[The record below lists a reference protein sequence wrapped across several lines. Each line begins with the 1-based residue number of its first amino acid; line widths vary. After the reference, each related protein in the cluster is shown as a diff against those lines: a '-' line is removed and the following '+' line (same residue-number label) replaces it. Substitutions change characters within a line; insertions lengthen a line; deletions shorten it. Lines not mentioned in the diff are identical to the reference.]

1 MIKNMKFKI
10 LFLLI
15 SFSLFLNVPVVSAA
29 HFSCTA
35 NKNIQPDTARLQI
48 QGPDVQNYLMA
59 IVPLQS
65 SQNPSPSMV
74 SSHSETNQAPNL
86 STYVFFTDP
95 STTYRVLVLNSTSQ
109 LVEEIKSCQ
118 FKTPAVATPPVVTSD
133 IKVTITVPANEK
145 EAKVTIL
152 NNTDDPLYKITTTLS
167 NSIGVNTVKSGNF
180 DRVGGEIVQSFTD
193 LTAKSDYFVTV
204 KGERVSPASKV
215 GNITKT
221 YSFNT
226 NTLKPGVVET
236 SNTTTVPPPPNNPT
250 NPTSGGNT
258 STTSTTNPNPT
269 AYTIAGSG
277 LSKEQIAADKKGN
290 GLVPCKDTCD
300 FNDLMQ
306 LINNIIEFLITTIFI
321 PIIIIL
327 FMYAGFKY
335 ITAEGNPSKVANLKK
350 MVGHI
355 VLGML
360 IVLCSWLIVKT
371 ILTIISSNEVG
382 VLQFLK

>member
-10 LFLLI
+10 PFIILLSI
-15 SFSLFLNVPVVSAA
+15 F
-29 HFSCTA
+29 
-35 NKNIQPDTARLQI
+35 I
-48 QGPDVQNYLMA
+48 
-59 IVPLQS
+59 
-65 SQNPSPSMV
+65 
-74 SSHSETNQAPNL
+74 
-86 STYVFFTDP
+86 
-95 STTYRVLVLNSTSQ
+95 STSTVFSQ
-109 LVEEIKSCQ
+109 
-118 FKTPAVATPPVVTSD
+118 ATD
-133 IKVTITVPANEK
+133 IKVTITVPASEK
-145 EAKVTIL
+145 EAKVTII

-167 NSIGVNTVKSGNF
+167 NSIGVNTVKSGTF
-180 DRVGGEIVQSFTD
+180 DRVGGTIVQSFTD
-193 LTAKSDYFVTV
+193 LTIKSDYYLTV
-204 KGERVSPASKV
+204 KGERVTPTSKV

-221 YSFNT
+221 YTFNT
-226 NTLKPGVVET
+226 NTLKPGIVET
-236 SNTTTVPPPPNNPT
+236 SNTTTVPPTTPPT
-250 NPTSGGNT
+250 NPPSGGNT
-258 STTSTTNPNPT
+258 STTVTTNPNPT
-269 AYTIAGSG
+269 AYTIAGAG
-277 LSKEQIAADKKGN
+277 LSKEQVAADKKGN

-355 VLGML
+355 FLGML